1 MERAGDI
8 ITPSCLESERFAW
21 SSCTLIVALV
31 VGFLVAWLIARAKR
45 AQALAE
51 AQTQA
56 RAEIAA
62 LKERLQLREQ
72 EIAEFRPRQAA
83 WETKETGL
91 ETELSE
97 MKARNRELQVRMD
110 EEQKNAAEKIAQ
122 LHNFGRTAEQCIPGP
137 FRKGAAG
144 KQ

>member
-1 MERAGDI
+1 MELL
-8 ITPSCLESERFAW
+8 S
-21 SSCTLIVALV
+21 LIVALV
-31 VGFLVAWLIARAKR
+31 VGFAVAWLIAWAKR

-83 WETKETGL
+83 WETKETESGNG
-91 ETELSE
+91 T
-97 MKARNRELQVRMD
+97 VGD
-110 EEQKNAAEKIAQ
+110 E
-122 LHNFGRTAEQCIPGP
+122 GP
-137 FRKGAAG
+137 QPRASSPNG
-144 KQ
+144 